1 MRFVFSHRLSMEV
14 NRRQFLRAAGA
25 VTVSVAAARPSVD
38 ASDEPATKQQ
48 PPTAAK
54 SVPEIRTL
62 NEQEVADLMLGSSIQ
77 ATRNSDTSS
86 MVKRAKALMARGHH
100 FQIVEHGTVPDD
112 WNVICAAGAVG
123 GGGAWEHVPQRI
135 RKQNLP
141 TISIEEGTLRAMD
154 ALGKHLGVRWDAVI
168 SNEASHG
175 RIGAFVTAAARGLPI
190 VDGCLALR
198 CKPEI
203 QIQMPTV
210 MGVGNKPTAIVTRW
224 NDQIIFDRPAD
235 DHRIEDLARA
245 IAVASG
251 GVCSIAR
258 TPMTG
263 REVKM
268 GTIPGALTQ
277 AILFGR
283 TVREAV
289 EGGQDP
295 IAALIGVSEG
305 MLLFQGTVREAKM
318 SGLRGHT
325 YWDVEIDGDG
335 AFSGHVYKVWVKN
348 ENIMTWLDGQVD
360 VMPPD
365 LICNLNPK
373 TGDAITG
380 VDLGGYRTG
389 ESVAMVGIPAH
400 RMWRLP
406 KGIEIFGPRHF
417 GYDMDYVPIE
427 ELRKRRPRPWEERS
441 RH

>member
-1 MRFVFSHRLSMEV
+1 MHSRRLSIRM
-14 NRRQFLRAAGA
+14 NRRHFLRTSGATVAA
-25 VTVSVAAARPSVD
+25 AAARPSED
-38 ASDEPATKQQ
+38 AAAEPASKQ
-48 PPTAAK
+48 PRPTTATLA
-54 SVPEIRTL
+54 PEIRTL
-62 NEQEVADLMLGSSIQ
+62 NEQEVADLMLGSSIH

-86 MVKRAKALMARGHH
+86 MVKRAKDLMARGRH
-100 FQIVEHGTVPDD
+100 FRIVEHGQIPDD

-123 GGGAWEHVPQRI
+123 GGGAWDHVPKRI

-141 TISIEEGTLRAMD
+141 TISIDEGTLRAMD
-154 ALGKHLGVRWDAVI
+154 VLGKHLGVRWDAVI

-175 RIGAFVTAAARGLPI
+175 RIAAFVTAAARGLPI

-198 CKPEI
+198 CKPELQI
-203 QIQMPTV
+203 QIPTV

-224 NDQIIFDRPAD
+224 GDQIIFDRPAD
-235 DHRIEDLARA
+235 DYRIEDLARA

-251 GVCSIAR
+251 GVCAIAR
-258 TPMTG
+258 TPLTG

-277 AILFGR
+277 AISFGR
-283 TVREAV
+283 AVREAV
-289 EGGQDP
+289 ERRQDP
-295 IAALIGVSEG
+295 IAALLGVSGG
-305 MLLFQGTVREAKM
+305 MLLFQGTVRKAEM

-325 YWDVEIDGDG
+325 YWDVEIAGDG

-348 ENIMTWLDGQVD
+348 ENIIAWLDGQVD

-380 VDLGGYRTG
+380 VELGGYRTG

-400 RMWRLP
+400 PMWRLP

-427 ELRKRRPRPWEERS
+427 ELRKRRPPALGGT
-441 RH
+441 

>member
-1 MRFVFSHRLSMEV
+1 MQNKLSGGM
-14 NRRQFLRAAGA
+14 NRRDFLRTAGA
-25 VTVSVAAARPSVD
+25 VTVAAAVTRPSVGAAAEA
-38 ASDEPATKQQ
+38 ASNPPRA
-48 PPTAAK
+48 PTATSAPK
-54 SVPEIRTL
+54 LRTL
-62 NEQEVADLMLGSSIQ
+62 SEQEVADLMLGSSIQ
-77 ATRNSDTSS
+77 ATRNSDTAS
-86 MVKRAKALMARGHH
+86 MVKRAKDLMARGRQ
-100 FQIVEHGTVPDD
+100 FRIVEHGEIPDD

-123 GGGAWEHVPQRI
+123 GGGAWDHVSART
-135 RKQNLP
+135 RKQKLP
-141 TISIEEGTLRAMD
+141 TISYDEGTLRAMD
-154 ALGKHLGVRWDAVI
+154 ALGQHLGVRWDAVI

-175 RIGAFVTAAARGLPI
+175 RIGAFVTAAARGLPV

-198 CKPEI
+198 CKPEVQI
-203 QIQMPTV
+203 QIPTV
-210 MGVGNKPTAIVTRW
+210 MGVGNKPAALVSRW
-224 NDQIIFDRPAD
+224 GDQITLDRPAE
-235 DHRIEDLARA
+235 DHRIEDLARS

-263 REVKM
+263 REVKT

-289 EGGQDP
+289 ERGRDP
-295 IAALIGVSEG
+295 IAALISVSEG
-305 MLLFQGTVREAKM
+305 MLLFRGIVRKAEM

-325 YWDVEIDGDG
+325 YCDVEIAGEG

-348 ENIMTWLDGQVD
+348 ENLIAWLDGSVD

-373 TGDAITG
+373 TGDAIIG
-380 VDLGGYRTG
+380 VGIGGYRTG

-400 RMWRLP
+400 PMWRLP

-417 GYDMDYVPIE
+417 GYDMEYVPIE
-427 ELRKRRPRPWEERS
+427 ELRKRRPAALRG
-441 RH
+441 

>member
-1 MRFVFSHRLSMEV
+1 MQTKLSIGM
-14 NRRQFLRAAGA
+14 NRRDFLRTASA
-25 VTVSVAAARPSVD
+25 VTVATAVQPSVGAAAEA
-38 ASDEPATKQQ
+38 ASEQPRAT
-48 PPTAAK
+48 TATSLPK
-54 SVPEIRTL
+54 IRTL
-62 NEQEVADLMLGSSIQ
+62 DEQEVADLMLGSSIQ
-77 ATRNSDTSS
+77 ATRNSDTAS
-86 MVKRAKALMARGHH
+86 MVRRAKDLLARGR
-100 FQIVEHGTVPDD
+100 QIRIVEHGDVPDD

-123 GGGAWEHVPQRI
+123 GGGAWDHVTKRI
-135 RKQNLP
+135 RGQNLP
-141 TISIEEGTLRAMD
+141 AISVEEGTLRAMD

-175 RIGAFVTAAARGLPI
+175 RIGACVTAATRGLPM

-198 CKPEI
+198 CKPEVQI
-203 QIQMPTV
+203 QIPTV
-210 MGVGNKPTAIVTRW
+210 MGVGNKPAALVTRW
-224 NDQIIFDRPAD
+224 GDQIIVDRPAE
-235 DHRIEDLARA
+235 DHRIEDLARS

-258 TPMTG
+258 TPLTG

-277 AILFGR
+277 AISFGR

-289 EGGQDP
+289 ERGRDP
-295 IAALIGVSEG
+295 ITALIGVSGG
-305 MLLFQGTVREAKM
+305 MLLFQGTVRKAEI

-325 YWDVEIDGDG
+325 YCDVEIAGDG

-348 ENIMTWLDGQVD
+348 ENLIAWLDGRVD

-373 TGDAITG
+373 TGDATAG
-380 VDLGGYRTG
+380 VGIGGYRTG

-400 RMWRLP
+400 PLWRLP

-417 GYDMDYVPIE
+417 GRDMDYVPIE
-427 ELRKRRPRPWEERS
+427 ELRKRRSPVL
-441 RH
+441 